1 MTSPETDLKN
11 LKDYKRMIIDYS
23 LKGTIDKFRGKIR
36 DKMKA
41 YLLLLHLLDKRSL
54 YRFKDLETFRNRKNL
69 DYDTVISLFNYRLEK
84 EIAQSYE
91 QIE

>member
-54 YRFKDLETFRNRKNL
+54 YRFKDLETFRNRKNV

-84 EIAQSYE
+84 E
-91 QIE
+91 

>member
-1 MTSPETDLKN
+1 MEEHLNLISNTESVCLTSPETDLKN
-11 LKDYKRMIIDYS
+11 LKDYKRMVIDYS

-54 YRFKDLETFRNRKNL
+54 FR
-69 DYDTVISLFNYRLEK
+69 
-84 EIAQSYE
+84 
-91 QIE
+91 

>member
-84 EIAQSYE
+84 EIAQSHE
-91 QIE
+91 QTE